1 MKNCLS
7 CLILV
12 GALFGCS
19 SQPVMIRHTE
29 ILTIPDD
36 YLVIPEKPKA
46 NLPEN
51 ATQADVAKFLV
62 MLNAWGNQLRNNLQR
77 IQDYQNKNKGE

>member
-7 CLILV
+7 CLFAV
-12 GALFGCS
+12 CVLFGCS
-19 SQPVMIRHTE
+19 SQPVVIQHTE

-51 ATQADVAKFLV
+51 AAQADVAKFLV
-62 MLNAWGNQLRNNLQR
+62 RLNAWGTLLLNNLQR
-77 IQDYQNKNKGE
+77 IQDYRNKNKGE